1 MRRQPIFA
9 AADLVFRA
17 NWGKLPEAF

>member
-1 MRRQPIFA
+1 MRRDAFFA
-9 AADLVFRA
+9 VADLVFSA